1 MTERRLARQTQ
12 GSSRASFVS
21 ATGRLIRRQGY
32 AGTGL
37 SEIVALSGAPRGSL
51 YFHFPGGKEEL
62 AVAAMTAAGEELG
75 GAIGAVL
82 ASSEDLGEC
91 LARLIDALALSLEAS
106 GYADGCPIATITL
119 EAACESEA
127 VRAAAGVAFD
137 TWLAAL
143 RERMVASGMDGEAAA
158 RRALLVLASIE
169 GALIL
174 ARAAR
179 DRAPLLAVREELL
192 ALAA

>member
-1 MTERRLARQTQ
+1 MTERRLAGQPE
-12 GSSRASFVS
+12 GSSRASFVA
-21 ATGRLIRRQGY
+21 ATGQLLRRQGY

-75 GAIGAVL
+75 GAIRAVL

-91 LARLIDALALSLEAS
+91 LARLVDALALSLEAS

-119 EAACESEA
+119 EAACASEA
-127 VRAAAGVAFD
+127 VRAAAGAAFE

-143 RERMVASGMDGEAAA
+143 RERMIAAGMEEEAAA
-158 RRALLVLASIE
+158 RRALLVLSSLE

-174 ARAAR
+174 ARAGR
-179 DRAPLLAVREELL
+179 DRAPLRAVREELL
-192 ALAA
+192 ALVA